1 MNKYTRQLLAENNAF
16 EKTLRPENAAILTD
30 IVVYLRSFPL
40 TESQQEIVRR
50 DIAQMI
56 ADGEARGED
65 AAAVLGSDYRAF
77 CDSIIQELP
86 PLSWH
91 ARIAS
96 LLSQAFLYA
105 AVLAGLWL
113 AGGLLQAVLDHTLAS
128 SLPLTLGS
136 VLSGLILIGVS
147 ITLVQYICRHAFD
160 APQVVKPPSAK
171 LRTVLLVFLGVFCCL
186 GLFIACQTYLTTPL
200 LYVPLG
206 WALGLLVF
214 LIVGYYVTDRY
225 LTE

>member
-91 ARIAS
+91 TRIAF

-113 AGGLLQAVLDHTLAS
+113 ADGLLQAVLDHTLAS

-171 LRTVLLVFLGVFCCL
+171 LRTVLLVFLGAF
-186 GLFIACQTYLTTPL
+186 A
-200 LYVPLG
+200 
-206 WALGLLVF
+206 A
-214 LIVGYYVTDRY
+214 
-225 LTE
+225 